1 MSTTWDPNEEVLS
14 ALATNNLEY
23 EAKAQYG
30 LKQSGQRLQKEEA
43 PRVLVGH
50 FEVHLSFL
58 LKHARKKP
66 EFSSIQILL

>member
-30 LKQSGQRLQKEEA
+30 LKQSGQRLQKEKA

-58 LKHARKKP
+58 LEHARKKP